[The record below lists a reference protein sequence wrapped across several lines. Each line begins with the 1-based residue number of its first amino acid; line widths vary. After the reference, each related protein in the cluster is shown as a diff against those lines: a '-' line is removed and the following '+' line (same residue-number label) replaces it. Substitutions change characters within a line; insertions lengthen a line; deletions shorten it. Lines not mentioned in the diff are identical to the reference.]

1 MKETNCSAIDAQT
14 DTIPAIVTHA
24 MSYKGLQQHLKKEGR
39 KDIGKGMAIGAL
51 GFIPFVGSLPDSVKN
66 ICSGYRENQFFR
78 KLLAVL
84 YQLEEVNHAQMQQ
97 FLNDIRKTAGDY
109 SGNVLTEMID
119 RLDNINK
126 GFVLANLI
134 EARAKSEITMEDFF
148 RLASMLERIP
158 FPDLNKLV
166 LFAMEPHY
174 EPSGITELLYA
185 SGALIERVLEG
196 GADTK
201 YMLSELGIK
210 MARHGLKL
218 DVRQDGQRGMV
229 VNPGWDII
237 K

>member
-1 MKETNCSAIDAQT
+1 MPKR
-14 DTIPAIVTHA
+14 IPFPTSSQVQCLTKG
-24 MSYKGLQQHLKKEGR
+24 YKPHLKKEKR
-39 KDIGKGMAIGAL
+39 KDIGKGMAIEAL
-51 GFIPFVGSLPDSVKN
+51 GFIPFVGNLPDSVKN

-97 FLNDIRKTAGDY
+97 FLDDIRKTAGDY
-109 SGNVLTEMID
+109 SGNLLTEMID

-134 EARAKSEITMEDFF
+134 EARAKSEITMDDFF

-166 LFAMEPHY
+166 LFATEPHY

-185 SGALIERVLEG
+185 SGALIERVLEEG
-196 GADTK
+196 VGTK

-218 DVRQDGQRGMV
+218 DVRQDG
-229 VNPGWDII
+229 
-237 K
+237 

>member
-1 MKETNCSAIDAQT
+1 
-14 DTIPAIVTHA
+14 
-24 MSYKGLQQHLKKEGR
+24 
-39 KDIGKGMAIGAL
+39 
-51 GFIPFVGSLPDSVKN
+51 
-66 ICSGYRENQFFR
+66 
-78 KLLAVL
+78 
-84 YQLEEVNHAQMQQ
+84 
-97 FLNDIRKTAGDY
+97 
-109 SGNVLTEMID
+109 MID

-134 EARAKSEITMEDFF
+134 EARAKSEITMDDFF

-166 LFAMEPHY
+166 LFATEPHY

-218 DVRQDGQRGMV
+218 NMKQNSQQWMDISI
-229 VNPGWDII
+229 GWNII